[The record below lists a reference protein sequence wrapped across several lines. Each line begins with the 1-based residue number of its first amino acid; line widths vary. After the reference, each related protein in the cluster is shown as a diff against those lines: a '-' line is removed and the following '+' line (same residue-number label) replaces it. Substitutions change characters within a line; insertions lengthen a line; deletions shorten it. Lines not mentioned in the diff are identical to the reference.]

1 MVPAARDGG
10 EDRLGLLLVLSFLR
24 IGWWEEKPG
33 MFFSLLQLGSKE
45 NGETEGWILRKKRV
59 NRRTGLDRVS
69 G

>member
-33 MFFSLLQLGSKE
+33 MSFSLLQLGSKE
-45 NGETEGWILRKKRV
+45 SGETEGWILRKKRV